1 MNVAY
6 HSIIELPIIQLVK
19 VIILPDKWIVA
30 HRGTTKSTISGLVP
44 FFNPHWIFTGIV
56 AADDWVPTAV
66 KYAGI
71 WFLIRVNGFFFDTPP
86 AIENI
91 TSI

>member
-1 MNVAY
+1 MGPFNNNT
-6 HSIIELPIIQLVK
+6 PIIQLVN

-30 HRGTTKSTISGLVP
+30 HKGTTKSTISGVVP
-44 FFNPHWIFTGIV
+44 FFKPDWMFTGIV
-56 AADDWVPTAV
+56 AADDCVPTAV

-71 WFLIRVNGFFFDTPP
+71 WFFIKVNGFFFETPP